1 MKRGESHKWYKR
13 TSIKAYL
20 LLQGLRLVVE
30 IKYMAHKPLSTSL
43 LNQASRAHCL
53 NTCTVTVSEN
63 CTKARCNISQIHFK
77 LHFPFQ
83 DSVQGHQKS
92 EKPKMDSV
100 CLSVTCFAKSLT
112 LSEIEIFLY
121 IFFLECWAYLSKI
134 ISDAPVVRKAHAT
147 AILLLLL
154 PKFYR
159 CYLYYHMLQFQKL
172 LIQVPHLLSQ
182 GSKWQTISGNCIT
195 SFDSL
200 YVSFYTSRV

>member
-1 MKRGESHKWYKR
+1 
-13 TSIKAYL
+13 
-20 LLQGLRLVVE
+20 
-30 IKYMAHKPLSTSL
+30 MAHKPLSTSL

-121 IFFLECWAYLSKI
+121 IFFWNAGLICQKLVPTPLWWEK
-134 ISDAPVVRKAHAT
+134 P
-147 AILLLLL
+147 
-154 PKFYR
+154 
-159 CYLYYHMLQFQKL
+159 MLQPSSYCYCLNSIDVTCTTTCCSSRNYWYKCH
-172 LIQVPHLLSQ
+172 IYYRKGVN
-182 GSKWQTISGNCIT
+182 GKQTISGNCIT
-195 SFDSL
+195 YFFWQL
-200 YVSFYTSRV
+200 YVSFLIFYSRITIYLL

>member
-1 MKRGESHKWYKR
+1 MVEWSALLHFMQESRVQFPYELSYPSGITKPSSMKLVTSEIPSPPNKERGENHKWYKR

-112 LSEIEIFLY
+112 LSEVEIFL
-121 IFFLECWAYLSKI
+121 
-134 ISDAPVVRKAHAT
+134 
-147 AILLLLL
+147 
-154 PKFYR
+154 
-159 CYLYYHMLQFQKL
+159 
-172 LIQVPHLLSQ
+172 
-182 GSKWQTISGNCIT
+182 
-195 SFDSL
+195 
-200 YVSFYTSRV
+200 